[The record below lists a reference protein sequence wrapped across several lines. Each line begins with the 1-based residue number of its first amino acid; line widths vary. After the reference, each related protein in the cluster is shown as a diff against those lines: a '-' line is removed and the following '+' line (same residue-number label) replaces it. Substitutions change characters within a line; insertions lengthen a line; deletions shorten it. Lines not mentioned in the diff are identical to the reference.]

1 MKSKELLKNISKTL
15 SEKNFRY
22 VELDTVIPLDYINKK
37 TSDNFR
43 NSMFTFMNKTNEFA
57 LRSDLSV
64 MSLLK
69 YVENGSQKKE
79 KWWYQGEV
87 FRRNEDSEKPFYNQI
102 GFEILGS
109 NNQERDDEEILNSAI
124 NIVNKLN
131 LKSAE
136 VVIGNVNIFR
146 EFLYKI
152 KNLPK
157 RWASLLLRAHSN
169 SAYFKELLYRL
180 ESSNDL
186 LDEST
191 INYDTKLYKKLKK
204 INQNQI
210 IGRRKIRDIIR
221 RFEEKKILD
230 PRLPGEG
237 KKISLLIKKFLK
249 ISNAPLN
256 KVKNR
261 LNNFFKENNIKI
273 DINYLFPKSL
283 EKKNSIKT
291 NFKIFETLDY
301 YDGLIFKIIAKKGN
315 SKRVICSGGR
325 LKTSLM
331 KKNVSICGAAIDLK
345 NL

>member
-1 MKSKELLKNISKTL
+1 MKSKKFLNSISKSL
-15 SEKNFRY
+15 STRGFRY
-22 VELDTVIPLDYINKK
+22 VELDTVIPLDYINRK

-43 NSMFTFMNKTNEFA
+43 NSMFTFANKSNEFA

-69 YVENGSQKKE
+69 YVESESKKKK

-87 FRRNEDSEKPFYNQI
+87 FRKNENNESPVYNQL

-109 NNQERDDEEILNSAI
+109 TNQEKDDEEILNSAI
-124 NIVNKLN
+124 NVINKLN
-131 LKSAE
+131 LKSTE
-136 VVIGNVNIFR
+136 VVIGNVNIFK

-152 KNLPK
+152 KKLPK
-157 RWASLLLRAHSN
+157 RWASLLIRAYSN
-169 SAYFKELLYRL
+169 SSYFKELLYRL
-180 ESSNDL
+180 ETSNDL
-186 LDEST
+186 DESI
-191 INYDTKLYKKLKK
+191 INYDTRLYKKLKK
-204 INQNQI
+204 MDQNQI
-210 IGRRKIRDIIR
+210 IGRRKIRDIIK

-237 KKISLLIKKFLK
+237 KKISSLIKKFLK

-261 LNNFFKENNIKI
+261 LNNFFKKNNIKLNI
-273 DINYLFPKSL
+273 KYLFPKNI
-283 EKKNSIKT
+283 EKKKSIKT
-291 NFKIFETLDY
+291 SFKIFETLDY
-301 YDGLIFKIIAKKGN
+301 YDGLIFKIITKKGN
-315 SKRVICSGGR
+315 SKHVICSGGR

-331 KKNVSICGAAIDLK
+331 KKNVSICGAALDLK

>member
-1 MKSKELLKNISKTL
+1 MKSKKFLNSISKSL
-15 SEKNFRY
+15 STRGFRY
-22 VELDTVIPLDYINKK
+22 VELDTVIPLDYINRK

-43 NSMFTFMNKTNEFA
+43 NSMFTFTNKSNEFA

-69 YVENGSQKKE
+69 YVESGSKKKE

-87 FRRNEDSEKPFYNQI
+87 FRRNENNESPVYNQL

-109 NNQERDDEEILNSAI
+109 TNQKKDDEEILNSAI
-124 NIVNKLN
+124 KIVNKLN
-131 LKSAE
+131 LKSVE
-136 VVIGNVNIFR
+136 VVIGNVNIFK

-152 KNLPK
+152 KKLPK
-157 RWASLLLRAHSN
+157 RWASLLLRAYSN
-169 SAYFKELLYRL
+169 SVYFKELLYRL

-186 LDEST
+186 DESI
-191 INYDTKLYKKLKK
+191 INYDTKIYKKLKK
-204 INQNQI
+204 MDPDQT
-210 IGRRKIRDIIR
+210 IGRRKIRDIIK
-221 RFEEKKILD
+221 RFEDKKFLD

-256 KVKNR
+256 KARNR
-261 LNNFFKENNIKI
+261 LNNFFKENDIKI
-273 DINYLFPKSL
+273 KIRYLFPKSL

-301 YDGLIFKIIAKKGN
+301 YDGLIFKIVAKKGN
-315 SKRVICSGGR
+315 SKCVICSGGR

>member
-1 MKSKELLKNISKTL
+1 MKSKKFLNSISKSL
-15 SEKNFRY
+15 STRGFRY
-22 VELDTVIPLDYINKK
+22 VELDTVIPLDYINRK

-43 NSMFTFMNKTNEFA
+43 NSMFTFTNKSNEFA

-69 YVENGSQKKE
+69 YVESGSKKKA

-87 FRRNEDSEKPFYNQI
+87 FRRNENNESPVYNQL

-109 NNQERDDEEILNSAI
+109 TNQKKDDEEILNSAI
-124 NIVNKLN
+124 KIVNKLN
-131 LKSAE
+131 LKSVE
-136 VVIGNVNIFR
+136 VVIGNVNIFK

-152 KNLPK
+152 KKLPK
-157 RWASLLLRAHSN
+157 RWASLLLRAYSN
-169 SAYFKELLYRL
+169 SVYFKELLYRL

-186 LDEST
+186 DESI
-191 INYDTKLYKKLKK
+191 INYDTKIYKKLKK
-204 INQNQI
+204 MDPDQT
-210 IGRRKIRDIIR
+210 IGRRKIRDIIK
-221 RFEEKKILD
+221 RFEDKKFLD

-249 ISNAPLN
+249 ISKAPLN
-256 KVKNR
+256 KARNR
-261 LNNFFKENNIKI
+261 LNNFFKENDIKI
-273 DINYLFPKSL
+273 KIKYLFPKSL

-301 YDGLIFKIIAKKGN
+301 YDGLIFKIVAKKGN

-331 KKNVSICGAAIDLK
+331 KKNMSICGAAIDLK

>member
-1 MKSKELLKNISKTL
+1 MKSKKFLNNISKTL
-15 SEKNFRY
+15 SQKSFRY
-22 VELDTVIPLDYINKK
+22 VELDTVIPLDYINRK

-43 NSMFTFMNKTNEFA
+43 NSMFTFTNKSNEFA

-69 YVENGSQKKE
+69 YVESGSKKKE
-79 KWWYQGEV
+79 KWWYQGTV
-87 FRRNEDSEKPFYNQI
+87 FRRNENNESPVYNQL

-109 NNQERDDEEILNSAI
+109 TNQKKDDEEILNSAI
-124 NIVNKLN
+124 KIVNKLN
-131 LKSAE
+131 LKSVE
-136 VVIGNVNIFR
+136 VVIGNVNIFK

-152 KNLPK
+152 KKLPK
-157 RWASLLLRAHSN
+157 RWASLLLRAYSN
-169 SAYFKELLYRL
+169 SVYFKELLYRL

-186 LDEST
+186 DESI
-191 INYDTKLYKKLKK
+191 INYDTKIYKKLKK
-204 INQNQI
+204 MDPDQT
-210 IGRRKIRDIIR
+210 IGRRKIRDIIK
-221 RFEEKKILD
+221 RFEDKKFLD

-256 KVKNR
+256 KVRNR
-261 LNNFFKENNIKI
+261 LNNFFKENDIKI
-273 DINYLFPKSL
+273 KIRYLFPKSL

-301 YDGLIFKIIAKKGN
+301 YDGLIFKIVAKKGN

-331 KKNVSICGAAIDLK
+331 KKNMSICGAAIDLK

>member
-1 MKSKELLKNISKTL
+1 MKSKKFLNSISKSL
-15 SEKNFRY
+15 STRGFRY
-22 VELDTVIPLDYINKK
+22 VELDTVIPLDYINRK

-43 NSMFTFMNKTNEFA
+43 NSMFTFTNKSNEFA

-69 YVENGSQKKE
+69 YVESGSKKKE

-87 FRRNEDSEKPFYNQI
+87 FRRNENNESPVYNQL

-109 NNQERDDEEILNSAI
+109 TNQKKDDEEILNSAI
-124 NIVNKLN
+124 KIVNKLN
-131 LKSAE
+131 LKSVE
-136 VVIGNVNIFR
+136 VVIGNVNIFK

-152 KNLPK
+152 KKLPK
-157 RWASLLLRAHSN
+157 RWASLLLRAYSN
-169 SAYFKELLYRL
+169 SVYFKELLYRL

-186 LDEST
+186 DESI
-191 INYDTKLYKKLKK
+191 INYDTKIYKKLKK
-204 INQNQI
+204 MDPDQT
-210 IGRRKIRDIIR
+210 IGRRKIRDIIK
-221 RFEEKKILD
+221 RFEDKKFLD

-256 KVKNR
+256 KARNR
-261 LNNFFKENNIKI
+261 LNNFFKENDIKI
-273 DINYLFPKSL
+273 KIRYLFPKSL

-301 YDGLIFKIIAKKGN
+301 YDGLIFKIVAKKGN

-331 KKNVSICGAAIDLK
+331 KKNMSICGAAIDLK

>member
-1 MKSKELLKNISKTL
+1 MKSKKFLNSISKSL
-15 SEKNFRY
+15 STRGFRY
-22 VELDTVIPLDYINKK
+22 VELDTVIPLDYINRK

-43 NSMFTFMNKTNEFA
+43 NSMFTFANKSNEFA

-69 YVENGSQKKE
+69 YVESGSKKKK

-87 FRRNEDSEKPFYNQI
+87 FRKNENNESPIYNQL

-109 NNQERDDEEILNSAI
+109 TNQEKDDEEILNSAI
-124 NIVNKLN
+124 NVINKLN
-131 LKSAE
+131 LKSTE
-136 VVIGNVNIFR
+136 VVIGNVNIFK

-152 KNLPK
+152 KKLPK
-157 RWASLLLRAHSN
+157 RWSSLLIRAYSN

-180 ESSNDL
+180 ETSNDL
-186 LDEST
+186 DESI
-191 INYDTKLYKKLKK
+191 INYDTRLYKKLKK
-204 INQNQI
+204 MDQNQI
-210 IGRRKIRDIIR
+210 IGRRKIRDIIK

-237 KKISLLIKKFLK
+237 KKISSLIKKFLK

-256 KVKNR
+256 KVKNK
-261 LNNFFKENNIKI
+261 LNNFFKKNNIKLNI
-273 DINYLFPKSL
+273 KYLFPKNI
-283 EKKNSIKT
+283 EKKKSIKT
-291 NFKIFETLDY
+291 SFKIFETLDY
-301 YDGLIFKIIAKKGN
+301 YDGLTFKIITKKGN

-331 KKNVSICGAAIDLK
+331 KKNVSICGAALNLK

>member
-1 MKSKELLKNISKTL
+1 MKSQKFLNSISKSL
-15 SEKNFRY
+15 STRGFRY
-22 VELDTVIPLDYINKK
+22 VELDTVIPLDYINRK

-43 NSMFTFMNKTNEFA
+43 NSMFTFTNKSNEFA

-69 YVENGSQKKE
+69 YVESGSKKKE

-87 FRRNEDSEKPFYNQI
+87 FRRNENNESPVYNQL

-109 NNQERDDEEILNSAI
+109 TNQKKDDEEILNSAI
-124 NIVNKLN
+124 KIVNKLN
-131 LKSAE
+131 LKSVE
-136 VVIGNVNIFR
+136 VVIGNVNIFK

-152 KNLPK
+152 KKLPK
-157 RWASLLLRAHSN
+157 RWASLLLRAYSN
-169 SAYFKELLYRL
+169 SVYFKELLYRL

-186 LDEST
+186 DESI
-191 INYDTKLYKKLKK
+191 INYDTKIYKKLKK
-204 INQNQI
+204 MDPDQT
-210 IGRRKIRDIIR
+210 IGRRKIRDIIK
-221 RFEEKKILD
+221 RFEDKKFLD

-256 KVKNR
+256 KARNR
-261 LNNFFKENNIKI
+261 LNNFFQENDIKI
-273 DINYLFPKSL
+273 KIKYLFPKSL

-301 YDGLIFKIIAKKGN
+301 YDGLIFKIVAKKGN

-331 KKNVSICGAAIDLK
+331 KKNMSICGAAIDLK

>member
-1 MKSKELLKNISKTL
+1 MKSKKFLNSISKSL
-15 SEKNFRY
+15 STRGFRY
-22 VELDTVIPLDYINKK
+22 VELDTVIPLDYINRK

-43 NSMFTFMNKTNEFA
+43 NSMFTFTNKSNEFA

-69 YVENGSQKKE
+69 YVESGSKKKE

-87 FRRNEDSEKPFYNQI
+87 FRRNENNESPVYNQL

-109 NNQERDDEEILNSAI
+109 TNQKKDDEEILNSAI
-124 NIVNKLN
+124 KIVNKLN
-131 LKSAE
+131 LKSVE
-136 VVIGNVNIFR
+136 VVIGNVNIFK

-152 KNLPK
+152 KKLPK
-157 RWASLLLRAHSN
+157 RWASLLLRAYSN
-169 SAYFKELLYRL
+169 SVYFKELLYRL

-186 LDEST
+186 DESI
-191 INYDTKLYKKLKK
+191 INYDTRIYKKLKK
-204 INQNQI
+204 MDPDKT
-210 IGRRKIRDIIR
+210 IGRRKIQDIIK
-221 RFEEKKILD
+221 RFEDKKFLD

-256 KVKNR
+256 KVRNR
-261 LNNFFKENNIKI
+261 LNNFFKENDIKI
-273 DINYLFPKSL
+273 KIRYLFPKSL

-301 YDGLIFKIIAKKGN
+301 YDGLTFKIVAKKGN
-315 SKRVICSGGR
+315 SKCVICSGGR